1 MRCETE
7 QLIASI
13 STEEAEKMYDN
24 LVKKM
29 FRNKEI
35 MAPILKMVV
44 PEYKDCSLEEI
55 IACMDDI
62 AFEEIPVSDIKS
74 MQIKGEDTEL
84 SSIEEKVI
92 RYDLHFKARNPKLST
107 NISVYLHF
115 DVELQNDYR
124 PGYPIPKRGI
134 YYAARGISEQLGILT
149 ETTDYSN
156 VEKVYCI
163 WICNNKKMPKKLQN
177 TVSEYYIAKRDLI
190 GQVEEP
196 KEDYDLIDIIM
207 IRRGDDPSDEQILDY
222 LNNLMKADL
231 SGIRTYS
238 NIEWSEELEK
248 EGDYMLGFADSLLR
262 QARME
267 SEAQGEARGKVEGKN
282 EEMQANI
289 RSMQQNGLSAEKIAQ
304 YLNKSVDVVKSLM
317 L

>member
-1 MRCETE
+1 MRSETE

-13 STEEAEKMYDN
+13 STEEAENMYDH
-24 LVKKM
+24 LVKKI

-62 AFEEIPVSDIKS
+62 DFEDIPVSDIKS

-107 NISVYLHF
+107 NISIYLHF

-124 PGYPIPKRGI
+124 PGYPIPKRSI
-134 YYAARGISEQLGILT
+134 YYAAREISEQLGIPT
-149 ETTDYSN
+149 ETTDYSS

-190 GQVEEP
+190 GHTEEA

-207 IRRGDDPSDEQILDY
+207 IRRGDEPSDEQILDY

-231 SGIRTYS
+231 PGIRTYS
-238 NIEWSEELEK
+238 NVEWSEDLK
-248 EGDYMLGFADSLLR
+248 EEESYMSGFADSLLR
-262 QARME
+262 KTKME
-267 SEAQGEARGKVEGKN
+267 SEARGEEKATRENV
-282 EEMQANI
+282 

-304 YLNKSVDVVKSLM
+304 YLNKSVDVVRSFM

>member
-1 MRCETE
+1 MKMRYME
-7 QLIASI
+7 SI
-13 STEEAEKMYDN
+13 YND
-24 LVKKM
+24 V
-29 FRNKEI
+29 
-35 MAPILKMVV
+35 
-44 PEYKDCSLEEI
+44 
-55 IACMDDI
+55 
-62 AFEEIPVSDIKS
+62 
-74 MQIKGEDTEL
+74 IKGRFIRPFLFGSRKNIL
-84 SSIEEKVI
+84 SVEANIDEKEGCI
-92 RYDLHFKARNPKLST
+92 
-107 NISVYLHF
+107 YLHF

-124 PGYPIPKRGI
+124 PGYPIPKRSI
-134 YYAARGISEQLGILT
+134 YYAAREISEQLGILT
-149 ETTDYSN
+149 EITDYSS

-190 GQVEEP
+190 GHVEEP

-207 IRRGDDPSDEQILDY
+207 IRRGDESSDEQILDY

-262 QARME
+262 QARAE
-267 SEAQGEARGKVEGKN
+267 SEAQGEARGKAEGKT

-289 RSMQQNGLSAEKIAQ
+289 RSMQKNGLSAETIAQ
-304 YLNKSVDVVKSLM
+304 YLNKSIDVVRLFM

>member
-1 MRCETE
+1 MRSETE

-13 STEEAEKMYDN
+13 SIEEAEKMYDN

-115 DVELQNDYR
+115 DVEMQNDYR

-134 YYAARGISEQLGILT
+134 YYAAREISEQLGILT

-267 SEAQGEARGKVEGKN
+267 SEAQGEARGKAEGKN

>member
-1 MRCETE
+1 
-7 QLIASI
+7 
-13 STEEAEKMYDN
+13 
-24 LVKKM
+24 
-29 FRNKEI
+29 
-35 MAPILKMVV
+35 
-44 PEYKDCSLEEI
+44 
-55 IACMDDI
+55 
-62 AFEEIPVSDIKS
+62 
-74 MQIKGEDTEL
+74 
-84 SSIEEKVI
+84 
-92 RYDLHFKARNPKLST
+92 
-107 NISVYLHF
+107 
-115 DVELQNDYR
+115 
-124 PGYPIPKRGI
+124 
-134 YYAARGISEQLGILT
+134 
-149 ETTDYSN
+149 
-156 VEKVYCI
+156 
-163 WICNNKKMPKKLQN
+163 MPKKLQN